1 MHVPSALIMRV
12 EPPNIKVFV
21 SSESKGNPY
30 EADELAPLNTG
41 LYCETVMK
49 TCQPLLVPDALRD
62 EAWKSNPDIKLGMI
76 SYLGV
81 PISWPDGEV
90 FGTICVLDNKSNE
103 YSKPYLRLLH
113 QLRDAVQIDL
123 QRLAA
128 QHRQLEERETKIR
141 RLVDANIIGIY
152 IWELDGRLLEANDTF
167 LRMVGYDREDLIS
180 GRVRWTDLTP
190 LEWRDRTARAQEEL
204 KRTGA
209 VQPFEKEYLRKDGSR
224 VPVLIGSAAFDEQ
237 RDQGVA
243 FVLDLT
249 ERKRAEAEAR
259 ESERRYREAL
269 MELAHVN
276 RVTTM
281 GQLTASISHE
291 MKQPIGAVVANAEAG
306 LNWLDAQPPEL
317 NRVRQTLGCII
328 TDGLRAGEIIGR
340 IQGLIKKAPP
350 RREEME
356 INAAVLEVIALTRGE
371 VVKNGVSV
379 RTQLADGLPLI
390 RVDRIQL
397 QQVVLNLIINAV
409 EAMSAVRE
417 EPRELLISTDR
428 DALNGVLV
436 SLRDSGPGLDPASLE
451 HVFDPFYTTK
461 PSGMGMGLS
470 ICRSIV
476 EAHGG
481 RIWAGANETR
491 GAVFQFSLPLE
502 RDEIISAEYAGP
514 CRRAEKADT
523 ESENESPFSATA
535 DVFTEIGRGA
545 LAHVAR

>member
-1 MHVPSALIMRV
+1 MDVLAEIMHVPSALIMRV

-30 EADELAPLNTG
+30 EPNELAPLNTG

-167 LRMVGYDREDLIS
+167 LRLVGYDREDLIS

-259 ESERRYREAL
+259 ENERRYREAL

-317 NRVRQTLGCII
+317 NRIRQTLGWII
-328 TDGLRAGEIIGR
+328 TDSLRAGEIIGR

-356 INAAVLEVIALTRGE
+356 INAAVLEVIALTHGE

-379 RTQLADGLPLI
+379 RTHLAEGLPLI
-390 RVDRIQL
+390 RVDRVQL

-502 RDEIISAEYAGP
+502 RDETSSTEYAGQ
-514 CRRAEKADT
+514 CRRSEKADT
-523 ESENESPFSATA
+523 DRENESPFYATA
-535 DVFTEIGRGA
+535 DVPT
-545 LAHVAR
+545 

>member
-1 MHVPSALIMRV
+1 MFDSSIQVPSEIVHKWQEVVDLLAEIMHVPSALIMQV
-12 EPPNIKVFV
+12 DPPNIKVFV

-30 EADELAPLNTG
+30 EPDELAPLNTG

-49 TCQPLLVPDALRD
+49 TRQPLLVPDALRD
-62 EAWKSNPDIKLGMI
+62 EEWKSNPDIKLGMI

-90 FGTICVLDNKSNE
+90 FGTICVLDNKRNE
-103 YSKPYLRLLH
+103 YSKPYLRLLL
-113 QLRDAVQIDL
+113 QLRDAVQHDL
-123 QRLAA
+123 RRLAT

-152 IWELDGRLLEANDTF
+152 IWELDGWLLEANDTF

-180 GRVRWTDLTP
+180 GRVRWTNLTP
-190 LEWRDRTARAQEEL
+190 LEWRDRTVRAQEEL
-204 KRTGA
+204 EMTGA

-249 ERKRAEAEAR
+249 ERKQAEAEAR

-269 MELAHVN
+269 MELAHAN

-281 GQLTASISHE
+281 GQLTASIAHE
-291 MKQPIGAVVANAEAG
+291 ISQPIGATVANAQAG
-306 LNWLDAQPPEL
+306 LNWLGAQPPNLEV
-317 NRVRQTLGCII
+317 VRQTLGRIVD
-328 TDGLRAGEIIGR
+328 DGMRACDVIGR
-340 IQGLIKKAPP
+340 IRALIKKAPP
-350 RREEME
+350 RREGME
-356 INAAVLEVIALTRGE
+356 INEAVLEVIALTRGE

-379 RTQLADGLPLI
+379 RTQLGDGLPLVQAD
-390 RVDRIQL
+390 RVQL

-409 EAMSAVRE
+409 EAMSGVGE
-417 EPRELLISTDR
+417 GSRELLISSGR

-436 SLRDSGPGLDPASLE
+436 SLRDSGPRLDPASLE
-451 HVFDPFYTTK
+451 HLFDAFYTTK
-461 PSGMGMGLS
+461 SSGMGMGLS
-470 ICRSIV
+470 ICRSII

-481 RIWAGANETR
+481 RIWAGANEPR

-502 RDEIISAEYAGP
+502 RDETVSAEYAGQ
-514 CRRAEKADT
+514 CRRY
-523 ESENESPFSATA
+523 
-535 DVFTEIGRGA
+535 
-545 LAHVAR
+545 